1 MAIRPPPVFGMGSR
15 GPKPSAGGA
24 APLKIEHRVGTQVAP
39 EILWELLSNV
49 DGWSAWNPLYPKS
62 RGEIRIGAQLE
73 LTEALPGR
81 TTRDARP
88 VVLEW
93 MPLEQIHWRDSRS
106 DGWVK
111 SVRFIEVDIVSATG
125 CIVSNG
131 EIFTGLLAKRHFKA
145 HRTAHLEGFRAM
157 NEALIHR
164 AGQLWA
170 ERGGA
175 PPGAP

>member
-1 MAIRPPPVFGMGSR
+1 MAIHPPPMFGMKSR

-24 APLKIEHRVGTQVAP
+24 APLKIEHRIGVQISP
-39 EILWELLSNV
+39 EILWELLSDV

-81 TTRDARP
+81 TTREARP

-111 SVRFIEVDIVSATG
+111 SVRFIEVDIVSPTG

-145 HRTAHLEGFRAM
+145 NRTAHLDGFRAM

-164 AGQLWA
+164 AGQLLA

-175 PPGAP
+175 PPAAP